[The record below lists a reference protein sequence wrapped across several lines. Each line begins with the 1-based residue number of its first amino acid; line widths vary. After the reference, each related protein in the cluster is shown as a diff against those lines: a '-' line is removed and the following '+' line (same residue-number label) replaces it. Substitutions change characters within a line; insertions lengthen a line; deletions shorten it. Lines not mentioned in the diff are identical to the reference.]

1 MTLTADLPH
10 AAATFVF
17 INSFGPMLEKE
28 GKSSHECAYF
38 QLKLKVVASI
48 ETKPFY
54 VDLE

>member
-17 INSFGPMLEKE
+17 TNSFGPMLEKE
-28 GKSSHECAYF
+28 GKSSHECAYS